1 MVFRLRSAHRGGPS
15 FFHGDRTR
23 RIGEKRAYRTDMK
36 PEELKTRTIA
46 QITKKRRLRIPM
58 LRSRRSSKPM
68 RPFLPGRPPR
78 RLPTE
83 QETLPPYLIG
93 GYLGWIEHHLRSIV
107 PYKVAADERP
117 RALVLDVA
125 IDFAYAIIVFT
136 LFFEM
141 MVFLHDFIR

>member
-68 RPFLPGRPPR
+68 RPFLPGRPSPSAHGAG
-78 RLPTE
+78 
-83 QETLPPYLIG
+83 TLLPYLIG
-93 GYLGWIEHHLRSIV
+93 GYLGWVEHHLRSIV

-136 LFFEM
+136 LFFKM
-141 MVFLHDFIR
+141 VVFLHDFIR

>member
-58 LRSRRSSKPM
+58 LR
-68 RPFLPGRPPR
+68 
-78 RLPTE
+78 PTE

-125 IDFAYAIIVFT
+125 IDFAYAIIAFT

>member
-23 RIGEKRAYRTDMK
+23 YIGEKRAYRTDMK

-58 LRSRRSSKPM
+58 LRSRRYQNRVLSC
-68 RPFLPGRPPR
+68 RGAPR

-83 QETLPPYLIG
+83 QETLSPYLIG

-107 PYKVAADERP
+107 PYKVAADDRS

-136 LFFEM
+136 LFLEM
-141 MVFLHDFIR
+141 VVFLHDFIR

>member
-23 RIGEKRAYRTDMK
+23 RIGEKRAYRADMK
-36 PEELKTRTIA
+36 PEELKRA
-46 QITKKRRLRIPM
+46 PSLKSPKNGSSAFLCCGAAAHQNPCVLSC
-58 LRSRRSSKPM
+58 RSAPH
-68 RPFLPGRPPR
+68 

-107 PYKVAADERP
+107 PYKVTADERS
-117 RALVLDVA
+117 RALVLDVT
-125 IDFAYAIIVFT
+125 INFAYAIIVFT